1 MNLKHNQI
9 SYIGWITFFIGLI
22 LIMLSWHFT
31 YPIFMPELNEIT
43 FNQFYP
49 TIWPGII
56 LSAIGLFI
64 AGYYSKRK
72 SIKIICVAIF
82 PIIMVSITYFFS
94 YLPTSDS
101 AGIKAMFEV
110 FHHTGLDSSVEPYF
124 QFPTFFTLNEISS
137 QILSLNAIGVGL
149 IFFTLFGVLI
159 SIYIFLFLKNISMNQ
174 SYNIAFIA
182 IFLYFTGIF
191 SNLNYQWVPQTLAFV
206 LFVLLLFIFNKNRFG
221 FQLLSI
227 LIFIALAFT
236 HIFIPALFLLFLV
249 FYSIKEKKYQN
260 SFLLM
265 GCIYIALLF
274 YHATFYPPL
283 VFEAFRESIYGLG
296 EDYVA
301 SLSRSFKETT
311 GLTDQIISTI
321 NRVRIP
327 ITWLIVSIGFLLL
340 WIKKKISYKAIA
352 LGFSGG
358 LYLVIGFFYPV
369 LGTRSLQILFI
380 PLVIG
385 IGFYLSKWKK
395 ITLILVMILLIL
407 SLSGPMREAHD
418 SYLFQLEEEEHA
430 CNFIAD
436 TIQTNR
442 SISLALSGINTG
454 YFWVKYNYI
463 NIINN
468 RTYNLKMFKPKN
480 PEFYQL
486 FNTSIDRDTYVLYNS
501 NLGRE
506 MISYGMDIADVELRK
521 QSLDTQNKI
530 YVSGKTTINI
540 GR

>member
-249 FYSIKEKKYQN
+249 FYSIKERKYQN